1 MARGVS
7 QRAVGGGGGSR
18 RVIKSGSRGGNR
30 GANSSAGNR
39 DATGGRSP
47 TSSVKGRSRASST
60 AAKRSTRPSSPGNLD
75 AEAASPPDPG
85 LLSPSESGKMLSTS
99 SSSDDTSEHDDDF
112 EDAEGGETQEISL
125 GDELAGE
132 DFQQDHG
139 TPGDAPKPRN
149 FGSVE
154 ETDGEA
160 VDLGTPVLPKK
171 QIHKVP
177 SSSQFVAVDLPLPA
191 LHHADGSTTKDPS
204 SELSIIPSAPAAESR
219 SQSVLSDNSDASA
232 SAAGGANSTTAG
244 QKTARRFW
252 ERLRAGSSSEPNQ
265 APKPPSSNDG
275 ASEAGSRSATPDP
288 GPRPTLPAR
297 SGASAPGAPQSSSV
311 QPIRKSTFAMPTL
324 SSLAAAAQAA
334 AAAGS
339 AAAADWAASRNA
351 AAVQEPAE
359 RQRLPRFQV
368 DEAKLAEDVMRFAD
382 ARDTL
387 HNERS
392 PERLRELG
400 NRLEEGWRE
409 KLSETAVMR
418 EKLEQAQLS
427 IYDVEDENKNLRL
440 SLKGLSEQIA
450 SLESAFHT
458 FQLSTIE
465 QMRKEKELFEEE
477 RREELEIS
485 RYEVA
490 QGKRELAETKAI
502 NAQLRLVVLSGLRNA
517 TGLGSELAHLDPNA
531 KTGLESRLRA
541 IERGEHGSLAAALGS
556 PPPSATLNTPM
567 RALLSH
573 DGASQAQTEGSHGES
588 SAADE
593 SEKSGAA
600 TSTDR
605 TSFEEG
611 DTLEASVGA
620 NGQDG
625 EIDETS
631 LLFDLP
637 ISPTTSRP
645 VTMLFNE
652 PVHIAKLNHLLG
664 LTPAQSGVQEPIA
677 EADEG
682 QTIAIPESA
691 SAGGASSAPAA
702 GRSLLSPGSSP
713 GTARSATIFAGHS
726 VPASAAVPHTP
737 HAPPALAAQL
747 TGAKMLADEEHQR
760 AVKEENETLRI
771 QLKNSLTAL
780 RAFEQEADELRHR
793 LKQTEAAVEGLFNSH

>member
-18 RVIKSGSRGGNR
+18 RVLKSGSRGGNR

-39 DATGGRSP
+39 EATGGRSP

-139 TPGDAPKPRN
+139 TPSDAPKPRN
-149 FGSVE
+149 SGSVE

-160 VDLGTPVLPKK
+160 VDLGTPVLPKR

-191 LHHADGSTTKDPS
+191 LHHADTSTTKDPS
-204 SELSIIPSAPAAESR
+204 PELSIIPPAPAAEFR

-232 SAAGGANSTTAG
+232 SAAGGANSATAG

-297 SGASAPGAPQSSSV
+297 SGASAPV
-311 QPIRKSTFAMPTL
+311 Q
-324 SSLAAAAQAA
+324 Q
-334 AAAGS
+334 
-339 AAAADWAASRNA
+339 
-351 AAVQEPAE
+351 PAE

-387 HNERS
+387 HNERN

-490 QGKRELAETKAI
+490 QGKRELAESKAI

-682 QTIAIPESA
+682 QTITISESA
-691 SAGGASSAPAA
+691 GAGGASSAPAA
-702 GRSLLSPGSSP
+702 VRSLLSPGSSP